1 MLKEKT
7 AKEEYLKI
15 SFRKEKNIKISPD
28 QQKLRKQNTIRP
40 SLRKAW
46 QPTPVF
52 LPGEP
57 HGGYKIYSFKLALSL
72 SSFTI
77 IKRLFSSSLLS
88 AIYGGTI
95 CMSDIIVLPAIL
107 IPACDS
113 CSPAFCMMYSE
124 ADKVVS
130 T

>member
-1 MLKEKT
+1 MTVQVLKEKT

-57 HGGYKIYSFKLALSL
+57 HGGRSLAGPGCPQGPKESD
-72 SSFTI
+72 TAEVTEQAH
-77 IKRLFSSSLLS
+77 RPSLL
-88 AIYGGTI
+88 
-95 CMSDIIVLPAIL
+95 
-107 IPACDS
+107 
-113 CSPAFCMMYSE
+113 
-124 ADKVVS
+124 KH
-130 T
+130 